1 MREKAV
7 SWVERKSFFS
17 FSYSLKVLLQSLPF
31 TTGEAEVGGAE
42 KFAERNG
49 MWKFISRVHAY
60 FHKKNKNIRQI
71 NIEIEINFS
80 RIAIQQDLAKC
91 PPPFPFSSFL
101 SYQISVHFLF
111 LLLCRDFFI
120 ASSPKNREKE
130 RSLKVLEK
138 KNPIFLF
145 LHTFSS

>member
-1 MREKAV
+1 MN
-7 SWVERKSFFS
+7 
-17 FSYSLKVLLQSLPF
+17 L
-31 TTGEAEVGGAE
+31 
-42 KFAERNG
+42 
-49 MWKFISRVHAY
+49 
-60 FHKKNKNIRQI
+60 
-71 NIEIEINFS
+71 S
-80 RIAIQQDLAKC
+80 RIPTQQDLAKC

-145 LHTFSS
+145 LHTFSSEFGAERDKDGLYSSPGTPLICTKAPPSSKSKTLLQNPKGDYTCFPHEMKR